1 MVKTSSN
8 EYIVKPVH
16 KAMSMLQVLIES
28 NRRMTLKELAYNVG
42 ISKSTLF
49 RYLQTFIELG
59 YIEYSQETKE
69 YWVGKRLIE
78 LGELALSKYTVN
90 NIVKPYMEHLR
101 EQFNETVNLGII
113 DGNQIL
119 YTNILKS
126 NRSLWMFADIGNID
140 NIHSTALGKSI
151 LAYVPDDE
159 LLDRLRLPLLRVTPN
174 TITSVERLKQ
184 DLSKAK
190 EYGYAIDENENEEG
204 VTCIAAPI
212 FENDKNAVAAIS
224 ISLSSFRWNKMTEL
238 KLVDPLLRITQEISA
253 QISH

>member
-1 MVKTSSN
+1 
-8 EYIVKPVH
+8 
-16 KAMSMLQVLIES
+16 
-28 NRRMTLKELAYNVG
+28 
-42 ISKSTLF
+42 
-49 RYLQTFIELG
+49 
-59 YIEYSQETKE
+59 
-69 YWVGKRLIE
+69 
-78 LGELALSKYTVN
+78 
-90 NIVKPYMEHLR
+90 
-101 EQFNETVNLGII
+101 
-113 DGNQIL
+113 
-119 YTNILKS
+119 
-126 NRSLWMFADIGNID
+126 MFADIGNID

-151 LAYVPDDE
+151 LAYVPDDD

-212 FENDKNAVAAIS
+212 FENDNNAVAAIS
-224 ISLSSFRWNKMTEL
+224 ISLSSFRWNKETEL